1 MENNKLGA
9 AILQVSTE
17 ERAVNYQW
25 EKDADKLDKNIS
37 IVSMDDIKKMEDSGW
52 TFKIAMPLFTNVI

>member
-1 MENNKLGA
+1 MENHKLGA
-9 AILQVSTE
+9 AILQISTE

-37 IVSMDDIKKMEDSGW
+37 IICMDDIQKMKDNGW
-52 TFKIAMPLFTNVI
+52 TSRLICHYAKV